1 VSWHDWLL
9 FFHVLSAFILVG
21 ALVALWGLV
30 WATRPAAS
38 LLDANEAR
46 RFGRLG
52 GPLVGVGMVGTIAF
66 GIWLAI
72 EVDDYE
78 IWNGWILASL
88 ILWALAGW
96 SGGRAGREFERDPA
110 GGRAAGIRFQAVTSV
125 LVLAILVLMIFK
137 PGA

>member
-1 VSWHDWLL
+1 MGWHDWLL

-21 ALVALWGLV
+21 ALTALWGLI

-38 LLDANEAR
+38 LLDATEAR
-46 RFGRLG
+46 RFGQLG
-52 GPLVGVGMVGTIAF
+52 GPLVGVGMIGTIAF

-72 EVDDYE
+72 EVDGYE
-78 IWNGWILASL
+78 IWDGWIIASL
-88 ILWALAGW
+88 ILWALAGFT
-96 SGGRAGREFERDPA
+96 GGRAGREFERDPA